1 MIRESDLDKIIED
14 IKDIFYSEV
23 DVECLQIDASIHT
36 EVNEGKFFFKLEDYL
51 KQLLNNNDTKKN
63 ILPTTIDYNMIQ
75 KSINYRTSLSFVR
88 NRGYCW
94 EIPTIKDFENLSIIE
109 KSNFT
114 EDIFWSSTIHDED
127 HIWCFSF
134 VKNKR
139 IIMNKGFYCNL
150 CLKRI
155 SYDE

>member
-23 DVECLQIDASIHT
+23 DVECLQVDASIHT

-63 ILPTTIDYNMIQ
+63 ILPTAIDYNMIQ

-88 NRGYCW
+88 NRGYGW

-109 KSNFT
+109 RSNFT
-114 EDIFWSSTIHDED
+114 EDIFWSSTAHNEE